1 MNAGRQ
7 LIWIEEDRFNGW
19 GCSEC
24 AWAFNPTDP
33 PTGKSL
39 GEVMQNFEERRDNE
53 FASHVCAEHTRTK
66 STKR

>member
-1 MNAGRQ
+1 MAAGRQ
-7 LIWIEEDRFNGW
+7 LIWIEEGHFNGW

-24 AWAFNPTDP
+24 AWVFNPSDA

-39 GEVMQNFEERRDNE
+39 GEMIQNFEEQRDNE
-53 FASHVCAEHTRTK
+53 FASHVCANHTRTK